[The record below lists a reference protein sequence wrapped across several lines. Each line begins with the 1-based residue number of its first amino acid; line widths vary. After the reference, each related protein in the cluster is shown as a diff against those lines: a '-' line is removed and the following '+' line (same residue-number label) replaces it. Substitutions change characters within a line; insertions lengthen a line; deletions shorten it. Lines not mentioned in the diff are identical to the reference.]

1 METPSAIPISGVMG
15 YLRAHPI
22 VLLLLLT
29 PGIPE
34 YLSTSSPLS
43 NIILNPIFFPIQLAL
58 NLGLYG
64 PGVLLIREA
73 VLRWKKGWATMILL
87 GAAYAIFE
95 EGFALRTMF
104 TSSTGQPVGDLAVY
118 GRWMGINWV
127 WSAGLLIVHI
137 VFSISLPIMLFGL
150 TFPDLK
156 SRSLVSSRQTGVLL
170 VILFIDALILRRVVG
185 YTPGPGI
192 DLLTIL
198 VMLGLILVAW
208 MVPIRILSTQ
218 KSQPRRSSRFFAVLG
233 FMVLPF
239 EILIGAI
246 GDGAKFP
253 PAGTIAIEAFI
264 ALFLIFILLRS
275 LGTLENARQKLALA
289 IGLVTSIALFG
300 LLASLAF
307 PIVILAD
314 LWMALY
320 LRGLWRSYHA
330 RVYVQGLQLP
340 PPQSTVG

>member
-1 METPSAIPISGVMG
+1 METPSNHPTSGVMG

-22 VLLLLLT
+22 ALLLLLT
-29 PGIPE
+29 PGIPQ

-43 NIILNPIFFPIQLAL
+43 NIILNPVFFPIQLAL

-73 VLRWKKGWATMILL
+73 VLRWKKGLATVIFL

-156 SRSLVSSRQTGVLL
+156 SRSLVSSRQIVALFAIFL
-170 VILFIDALILRRVVG
+170 VDALILRRVVG
-185 YTPGPGI
+185 YTPAPGI
-192 DLLTIL
+192 ELLTIL
-198 VMLGLILVAW
+198 VMLGLALTAW
-208 MVPIRILSTQ
+208 RVPVKLLSTGNF
-218 KSQPRRSSRFFAVLG
+218 QPGRSLRFFAVLG
-233 FMVLPF
+233 FIVLPF

-246 GDGAKFP
+246 GDVAKFP
-253 PAGTIAIEAFI
+253 PSGTIAVEAII
-264 ALFLIFILLRS
+264 ALSLIFLLLRS
-275 LGTLENARQKLALA
+275 LGTLENERQKLALA
-289 IGLVTSIALFG
+289 IGLITSIALFG
-300 LLASLAF
+300 LLASLTF
-307 PIVILAD
+307 PVVILAD
-314 LWMALY
+314 LWMGLY
-320 LRGLWRSYHA
+320 LRGLWRKYGA
-330 RVYVQGLQLP
+330 RVYVEGPQLP
-340 PPQSTVG
+340 SPKSTLG

>member
-1 METPSAIPISGVMG
+1 MEIPSATPVSGVMG

-43 NIILNPIFFPIQLAL
+43 NIILNPVFFPIQLAL

-73 VLRWKKGWATMILL
+73 LLRWRKGWATLVLL

-104 TSSTGQPVGDLAVY
+104 TSSTAQPVGDLAVY

-156 SRSLVSSRQTGVLL
+156 SRSLISSRQIAALLFILL
-170 VILFIDALILRRVVG
+170 VDALILQRVVR
-185 YTPGPGI
+185 YMPGAGI
-192 DLLTIL
+192 DFLTIT
-198 VMLGLILVAW
+198 VMISFVLIARK
-208 MVPIRILSTQ
+208 VPLKILSAE
-218 KSQPRRSSRFFAVLG
+218 KFQPRRSPRFFAILG
-233 FMVLPF
+233 FIVLPF

-246 GDGAKFP
+246 GNGAKFP
-253 PAGTIAIEAFI
+253 PAGTIALETLI

-275 LGTLENARQKLALA
+275 LGTIENQRQKLALA
-289 IGLVTSIALFG
+289 IGLITSIALFG
-300 LLASLAF
+300 LLASLTF

-314 LWMALY
+314 LWIALY
-320 LRGLWRSYHA
+320 LRGLWRNYRA
-330 RVYVQGLQLP
+330 RVYVEGLQLP
-340 PPQSTVG
+340 SPQSSVA